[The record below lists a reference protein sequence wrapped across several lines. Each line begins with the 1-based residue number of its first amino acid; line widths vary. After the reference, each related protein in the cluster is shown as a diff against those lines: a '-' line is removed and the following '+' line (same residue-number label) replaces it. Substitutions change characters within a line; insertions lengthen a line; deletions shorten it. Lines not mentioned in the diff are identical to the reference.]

1 MIKALVPLAEGSEE
15 MEAVVTIDVLRRAG
29 WKVTAAGLQ
38 PGAVTCSRGVRLEPD
53 AAWDDVDPGSFDVL
67 AIPGGG
73 RGVANLRRDTRV
85 LGAVRGFH
93 ARGAWLAAICAGPL
107 VLQDAGVLQGRRATA
122 HPDIVPQLTAARVE
136 DRDVVVD
143 GRIITSRGA
152 GTAAAFALAIVREVG
167 GAAAAAEV
175 ARGMALA
182 AGAA

>member
-29 WKVTAAGLQ
+29 WKVTAVGLQ
-38 PGAVTCSRGVRLEPD
+38 PGAVVCSHGVRLEPD
-53 AAWDDVDPGSFDVL
+53 AAWEDVDPGSFDLL

-73 RGVANLRRDTRV
+73 RGVANLRRDMRV
-85 LGAVRGFH
+85 LGAVREFH

-122 HPDIVPQLTAARVE
+122 HPEIVRQLTAARVE

-152 GTAAAFALAIVREVG
+152 GTAAAFALAIVREVS
-167 GAAAAAEV
+167 GAAAAAAV
-175 ARGMALA
+175 AHGMALA
-182 AGAA
+182 DTV